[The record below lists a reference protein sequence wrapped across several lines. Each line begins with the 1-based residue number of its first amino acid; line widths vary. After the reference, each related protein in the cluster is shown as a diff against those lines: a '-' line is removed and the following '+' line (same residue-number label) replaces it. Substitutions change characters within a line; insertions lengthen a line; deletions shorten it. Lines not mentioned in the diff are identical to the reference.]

1 MFEWLQIFPTT
12 NTTYK
17 LIASNSSLE
26 FAAQTI
32 AIEKAVDLIA
42 NMISKCEFRTY
53 VVKDKKVVEQ
63 FDKAYYTL
71 NVRPNPNKVG
81 TEFWKEVV
89 KKAYHDFEAGALV
102 VQYNGYLYLA
112 ESWDWDDKALVA
124 KTFKNVIVDGLP
136 LKMSFSMDDAMFFKV
151 NNSDVARL
159 MVAYYQNMAK
169 LIGYAMNDYHQK
181 NGLKLIAKMPN
192 VFKVKDPITGDDVPI
207 KSQTY
212 LDTLF
217 KEMFESDNV
226 AVPVAREIE
235 VSLLGDKI
243 PSKDSSDVRGLIR
256 HVFEDVATAF
266 HIPRDIFFGTKTEKS
281 TSMNDLLTF
290 AVDNPLQLL
299 EDVLNAKQVKQAD
312 YLKGER
318 IIIDKTRMQHFDIVD
333 SANSMDKMF
342 SIGFSH
348 NDIRRWLGMPGID
361 EPWANEHNI
370 TRNYAAPTAGGGGDG
385 K

>member
-1 MFEWLQIFPTT
+1 MFEWLQIFPKT

-17 LIASNSSLE
+17 LISSNSSLE

-32 AIEKAVDLIA
+32 AIEKAIDLIA

-53 VVKDKKVVEQ
+53 VVQNKKVVEQ

-81 TEFWKEVV
+81 SEFWKEVV
-89 KKAYHDFEAGALV
+89 KKAYHDFEVGALV

-124 KTFKNVIVDGLP
+124 KTFKNVIVGGLP
-136 LKMSFSMDDAMFFKV
+136 LKMNFSMDDAMFYKI
-151 NNSDVARL
+151 NNADVARL

-169 LIGYAMNDYHQK
+169 IISYAMNDYHQK

-192 VFKVKDPITGDDVPI
+192 AFKVKDPVTNEDLPI
-207 KSQTY
+207 QAQTY
-212 LDTLF
+212 LDSLF
-217 KEMFESDNV
+217 RQLFEADNV
-226 AVPVAREIE
+226 VVPVAREIE

-243 PSKDSSDVRGLIR
+243 PSKDSSDVRSLIR

-281 TSMNDLLTF
+281 TSMTDLLTF

-299 EDVLNAKQVKQAD
+299 EDVLNAKQVKQVD

-370 TRNYAAPTAGGGGDG
+370 TKNYSAPTAGEGGDG